1 MKKKIGL
8 IFGVTGI
15 ILCIA
20 GACMLVYGI
29 HEVKAARE
37 AMAEL
42 EAKRDDSESGS
53 RGESEESSESEPES
67 RESKASGDAA
77 SEPSGDA
84 ASEPSGDAV
93 SEPSGDTA
101 SEPSG
106 DATSKPSDDTASKP
120 SGNTASKPS
129 GDAASKPSGD
139 AASKPSG
146 DAASKPSGEKKPTE
160 TLTADMA
167 VPSACGALSVN
178 GTQLVD
184 ENGNPVQLR
193 GISTHG
199 LAWFPSYVNGDA
211 FKQFREDWNVNVMRL
226 AMYTHENGGYCTDGN
241 KDNLKNIIYNGV
253 QYATENDMYVIIDW
267 HVLQEQNPNRY
278 KEEAKKFFEDMSNR
292 YKDNNNVIYEIC
304 NEPNGGVSWSEI
316 KSYAEEIIG
325 VIRAND
331 ENAVILVGTPN
342 WSQRVDEAAK
352 DPITGYDNIMYTL
365 HFYAATHKDDLRN
378 TMVNAINDGLPVFVS
393 EYGICDASGNG
404 GLDKNSAQKWVDTMN
419 EYGVSYICWALAN
432 KNESAALIKSSCSK
446 TSQFGDDDLSESG
459 KWLYQT
465 LTNKATVGNS
475 NDASSGKPESGNSGG
490 NDNNDNNSNTGS
502 GAAPEPFQSGGLD
515 GILTLNNSW
524 ESDGEVNYQYNMSLT
539 NNGSQT
545 VSPWAID
552 IHFSDNISLS
562 SGWGGKYTVNGNT
575 LHVIPE
581 SYNESIGAG
590 ASLSD
595 LGFIISGPSGLKV
608 TP

>member
-8 IFGVTGI
+8 IFLVTGI

-20 GACMLVYGI
+20 GACMLAYGI

-42 EAKRDDSESGS
+42 EAKRNDSGS
-53 RGESEESSESEPES
+53 RSREESEESSESEPES
-67 RESKASGDAA
+67 RESKASDDES

-84 ASEPSGDAV
+84 ASEPSGDAAFK
-93 SEPSGDTA
+93 PSGNA
-101 SEPSG
+101 APKPSG
-106 DATSKPSDDTASKP
+106 NAASKP
-120 SGNTASKPS
+120 SGN
-129 GDAASKPSGD
+129 AASKPSSD
-139 AASKPSG
+139 AT
-146 DAASKPSGEKKPTE
+146 SKPSGEKKPTE

-211 FKQFREDWNVNVMRL
+211 FKQFRENWNVNVMRL

-352 DPITGYDNIMYTL
+352 DPITDYDNIMYTL

-404 GLDKNSAQKWVDTMN
+404 GLDKDSAQKWVDTMN
-419 EYGVSYICWALAN
+419 KYGVSYVCWALAN

-475 NDASSGKPESGNSGG
+475 NDASSGKPESGNNSGNG
-490 NDNNDNNSNTGS
+490 NNNSNSNSNNNNNSNSNNTGS
-502 GAAPEPFQSGGLD
+502 AATPEPFQSGGLD
-515 GILTLNNSW
+515 GVLTLNNSW

-539 NNGSQT
+539 NNGSQS
-545 VSPWAID
+545 VSSWAID

-590 ASLSD
+590 ASLGD
-595 LGFIISGPSGLKV
+595 LGFIISGPPGLKV

>member
-15 ILCIA
+15 ILCLA
-20 GACMLVYGI
+20 GACMLAYGI
-29 HEVKAARE
+29 HEVKVARE
-37 AMAEL
+37 AIAGL
-42 EAKRDDSESGS
+42 EAKKEDSESKS
-53 RGESEESSESEPES
+53 RTESEESSESEPES
-67 RESKASGDAA
+67 QEAKASDEES
-77 SEPSGDA
+77 SEPSDEQSSGVE
-84 ASEPSGDAV
+84 EPSGT
-93 SEPSGDTA
+93 EPSGED
-101 SEPSG
+101 
-106 DATSKPSDDTASKP
+106 
-120 SGNTASKPS
+120 
-129 GDAASKPSGD
+129 
-139 AASKPSG
+139 
-146 DAASKPSGEKKPTE
+146 EKDPKE

-167 VPSACGALSVN
+167 VPSVCGALSVN

-184 ENGNPVQLR
+184 ENGSPVQLR

-199 LAWFPSYVNGDA
+199 LAWFPSYVNKDA
-211 FKQFREDWNVNVMRL
+211 FKQFRQDWNVNVMRL

-267 HVLQEQNPNRY
+267 HVLQDQNPNRY
-278 KEEAKKFFEDMSNR
+278 KEEAKKFFNDMSGR

-378 TMVNAINDGLPVFVS
+378 TMVNAIHDGLPVFVS

-404 GLDKNSAQKWVDTMN
+404 SLDKNSAQEWIDTMN
-419 EYGVSYICWALAN
+419 EYGVSYVCWALAN

-446 TSQFGDDDLSESG
+446 TSQFDDDDLSESG

-465 LTNKATVGNS
+465 LTNKAAVGNS
-475 NDASSGKPESGNSGG
+475 NDISSRNPQSGSGSGNHNNNG
-490 NDNNDNNSNTGS
+490 NTSSD
-502 GAAPEPFQSGGLD
+502 AAPEPFQSGGLD
-515 GILTLNNSW
+515 GVLTLNNSW
-524 ESDGEVNYQYNMSLT
+524 ESDGEVNYQYNMTLT
-539 NNGSQT
+539 NNGSQS
-545 VSPWAID
+545 VSSWAVD
-552 IHFSDNISLS
+552 IHFNGNISFS
-562 SGWGGKYTVNGNT
+562 SGWGGQYTVNGNT
-575 LHVIPE
+575 LHVVPE

-590 ASLSD
+590 ASLGD
-595 LGFIISGPSGLKV
+595 LGFIIAGPPGLKV

>member
-8 IFGVTGI
+8 VFLVTGI

-20 GACMLVYGI
+20 GGCMLAYGM
-29 HEVKAARE
+29 HAVKTARE
-37 AMAEL
+37 TLAEL
-42 EAKRDDSESGS
+42 EAKKDDSESGS
-53 RGESEESSESEPES
+53 REESKELDESGSREESEEPDESQPES
-67 RESKASGDAA
+67 PESKAPDDES
-77 SEPSGDA
+77 SEPSGEK
-84 ASEPSGDAV
+84 SSNE
-93 SEPSGDTA
+93 
-101 SEPSG
+101 
-106 DATSKPSDDTASKP
+106 KP
-120 SGNTASKPS
+120 SGTES
-129 GDAASKPSGD
+129 
-139 AASKPSG
+139 
-146 DAASKPSGEKKPTE
+146 SGEKSSGEGEEEPKE

-167 VPSACGALSVN
+167 VPSVCGTLSVN

-184 ENGNPVQLR
+184 KNGNPVQLR

-199 LAWFPSYVNGDA
+199 LAWFPSFVNEDA
-211 FKQFREDWNVNVMRL
+211 FKQFRQDWNVNVMRL

-241 KDNLKNIIYNGV
+241 KENLKNIIYRGV

-267 HVLQEQNPNRY
+267 HVLQDQNPNRY
-278 KEEAKKFFEDMSNR
+278 KEEAKKFFEDMSSR

-352 DPITGYDNIMYTL
+352 DPITDYDNVMYTL

-404 GLDKNSAQKWVDTMN
+404 SLDKNSAQKWVDTMN
-419 EYGVSYICWALAN
+419 EYGVSYVCWALAN
-432 KNESAALIKSSCSK
+432 KNESAALIKSSCTK
-446 TSQFGDDDLSESG
+446 TSQFSDDDLSESG

-475 NDASSGKPESGNSGG
+475 NDASSKKPQSGSGSGN
-490 NDNNDNNSNTGS
+490 NNNNSSNNNSSNNNGS
-502 GAAPEPFQSGGLD
+502 VAAPESFQSGGLD
-515 GILTLNNSW
+515 GVLTLNNSW
-524 ESDGEVNYQYNMSLT
+524 ESDGEVNYQYNLSLT
-539 NNGSQT
+539 NNGNQS
-545 VSPWAID
+545 VSSWAID
-552 IHFSDNISLS
+552 IHFSSNISLS

-590 ASLSD
+590 ASLGD